1 VTEFDVDAISIES
14 LRQRRSI
21 KWREYP
27 PDVLP
32 SFVAEM
38 DFPLSSA
45 VSTALHNAVDR
56 SDTGY
61 RSLDGLAEAF
71 ALYADRTWQW
81 PVHPADVLA
90 VPDVVSALAHAVSTL
105 TEPGAGVVVNPPVYH
120 PFFAVI
126 ATTERTLVE
135 VPMARAA
142 DGSYS
147 LDLDGL
153 GQAFARPD
161 VSAYL
166 LCSPH
171 NPTGAVPSLRELQ
184 VIAELAERHGVA
196 VISDEI
202 HAPLVLPGAT
212 HIPYL
217 NVADAGSRAV
227 TVTSASKAWNI
238 PGLKCAQVISTP
250 AVSSRMRRNL
260 PMAMLFGVGNLGV
273 IAQIA
278 AYMDGGPWLR
288 QVVDVLDRNRRQLAA
303 DLAARVPDVG
313 YVPPQASYLAWLDL
327 SAWNLGPDPAA
338 VILERARLALNP
350 GPVFGSQGRGFARL
364 NFATSPAVLAGIVDR
379 LASVVQ

>member
-1 VTEFDVDAISIES
+1 MTEFDVDAISLDY
-14 LRQRRSI
+14 LRERRSV

-32 SFVAEM
+32 AFVAEM
-38 DFPLSSA
+38 DFPLSTA
-45 VSTALHNAVDR
+45 VASALHRAIDR

-61 RSLDGLAEAF
+61 RALDGLAEAF

-81 PVHPADVLA
+81 HIHPADVLV
-90 VPDVVSALAHAVSTL
+90 VPDVVSGLTHAVTAL
-105 TEPGAGVVVNPPVYH
+105 TEPGAGVVINPPVYH
-120 PFFAVI
+120 PFFAVVT
-126 ATTERTLVE
+126 AARRTLVE
-135 VPMARAA
+135 VPMARAV

-153 GQAFARPD
+153 REAFARPE
-161 VSAYL
+161 VTAYL

-212 HIPYL
+212 HVPYL
-217 NVADAGSRAV
+217 SVADAGARAV
-227 TVTSASKAWNI
+227 TVTSASKAWNV
-238 PGLKCAQVISTP
+238 PGLKCAQVISAP
-250 AVSSRMRRNL
+250 AVSSRMRRTL
-260 PMAMLFGVGNLGV
+260 PMPMLFGIGSLGV

-278 AYMDGGPWLR
+278 AYMDGPAWLR
-288 QVVDVLDRNRRQLAA
+288 QVVGVLDGNRHQLAA
-303 DLAARVPDVG
+303 DLAALVPDVG

-327 SAWNLGPDPAA
+327 SAWDLGPDPAA
-338 VILERARLALNP
+338 TILERARLALNP
-350 GPVFGSQGRGFARL
+350 GSVFGSQGRGFARL
-364 NFATSPAVLAGIVDR
+364 NFATSPRVLTEIVDR